1 MQLLFDILRQNYF
14 RSEPKSTGKTAPQ
27 KPVKPQL
34 LWIGCS
40 DCQVAPHEMA
50 SLHPEAIF
58 VHQNI
63 ANQVKEGDASLES
76 ALHFAVEELQ
86 IKRIVVC
93 GHYHCSGVKKAL
105 LEFEKE
111 DDLSGK
117 PFYSWINEIKYLA
130 YRHWES
136 IREMPNQE
144 ARLQHLIELNVL
156 EQAEKL
162 RNNHL
167 ISCNP
172 DIEIF
177 SWVFD
182 PYRNCILDLSYKYQ
196 TIKALAV

>member
-1 MQLLFDILRQNYF
+1 MQLLFDILRQSYF
-14 RSEPKSTGKTAPQ
+14 RSEPISTGKTTPQ
-27 KPVKPQL
+27 KTVKPQL

-40 DCQVAPHEMA
+40 DCQVAPHEIA
-50 SLHPEAIF
+50 GLNPEAIF

-63 ANQVKEGDASLES
+63 ANQVKEGDASMES

-136 IREMPNQE
+136 IREMPDQE
-144 ARLQHLIELNVL
+144 TRLQYLIELNVL

-162 RNNHL
+162 RSSGIFEH
-167 ISCNP
+167 NP
-172 DIEIF
+172 NIEIF
-177 SWVFD
+177 PWVFD
-182 PYRNCILDLSYKYQ
+182 PHRNCVLDLSYKYQ
-196 TIKALAV
+196 SIRALAI